1 MSSDATAPN
10 QFNLDLFSNTALSP
24 TDLAPVGLLRVP
36 MKEPPVTQDEDG
48 PDDLTDAP
56 APSAPPA
63 LGFRLAGDRGLA
75 HGWKHR
81 ALDNLAA
88 ITLAAEIEKEG
99 RAATAD
105 EQTRLIKFCAFS
117 STDLAQSVFRRAGT
131 FREGWEEVGET
142 LEALVSP
149 TELVGLARATQ
160 YAHYTPEYL
169 VRALW
174 QAVTGFGFTEGHIL
188 EPGCGT
194 GLFIALAPEALAAT
208 CHFTGIEADPI
219 TAKIARLLYP
229 DSTIRAEDF
238 TKAKLPN
245 RYDLVIGNPPFSDRT
260 VRLPEAKGKVSVSLH
275 DAFIARSLAHLRPG
289 GLAAFVVSRWT
300 MDKGDHT
307 ARAFFRDHADL
318 IAAIRLPA
326 GAMRAEAGTDVV
338 VDLLF
343 FQARELGHPPA
354 GPDFLDTAEAL
365 PPAADGEDALR
376 VNCYFLDHPE
386 MVLGDHARTSSPY
399 GPVYT
404 CAGAIG
410 SVLHEALTRRIAE
423 MPKGIHTPGSLPD
436 APSANNT
443 ASAWLVGT
451 VADGATI
458 REGSYLVLRN
468 RLHQIVNG
476 VPAEITIR
484 RGKDE
489 GIPRQH
495 AHVIDA
501 LIPVRDAVREILR
514 LQESDQPYRDAQI
527 RLRRAYGTFVRSFGP
542 INRTQTVTILDED
555 TGAVREIVRRPNLA
569 IFADDPDVWLVS
581 SIEEYDPE
589 TGHASHGPIFERR
602 VILPPAKPVIV
613 NAADA
618 LTVSLH
624 ETGRVDIEFIAEQL
638 GRTITEVEEDL
649 AGLIF
654 FDPESKCFE
663 TADAY
668 LSGNVRKKLAAAA
681 AAARSDPRF
690 LRNVE
695 ALQAAQPVDLK
706 PSEITARLGAPWI
719 TSDVIAAFAQDVIG
733 VETWVHHVAA
743 VAHWSID
750 VGAFA
755 IHADCRTTWGT
766 GRRHAGELL
775 DDALN
780 AHIPQIWDTW
790 IEDGQERRELNAE
803 ETEAAK
809 DKLATIKRAFEDWV
823 WTDATRADA
832 LAKIYNER
840 FNNLVARHF
849 DGLHLQL
856 PGASAVISFYE
867 HQKRVIWRVVSAG
880 ATYIAH
886 AVGAGKTFSMAAAV
900 MEQKRLGLIAKAM
913 MVVPGHCLA
922 QASREFLQLYPTAKI
937 LVADEA
943 NFARSKRQRFLARA
957 ATGEWDCIIIT
968 HSAFKFIPVSTA
980 FEKGMIQAEIAA
992 LESILETVDETDRIA
1007 KKRIER
1013 IKEGFEDKL
1022 EALKNQ
1028 KDDLL
1033 TIGEIGVDQLIVD
1046 EAQEFRK
1053 LTFPT
1058 NMATLKGVDPN
1069 GSQRA
1074 WDLFVKCRFIETIN
1088 PGRALVMASGTPITN
1103 TMGELFTLQRFFAE
1117 DLLRARDIQSFDAW
1131 AATFGEAKT
1140 ELELQPSGLYK
1151 PATRFSEFV
1160 NVPEL
1165 IDVFRHFA
1173 DVIQKSDLR
1182 QHLKLPR
1189 IAGGKRQLVT
1199 AEATPTF
1206 RAYQK
1211 VLDQR
1216 IKAIES
1222 RKRRPE
1228 KGDDILLSVIT
1239 DGRHAAIDPRLVVAS
1254 LPNDPL
1260 SKLNIMIDRVEEIF
1274 HRTADNTY
1282 YAQENVPYAIRG
1294 GAQFIF
1300 SDLGTPNAE
1309 AVRGFSVYRWI
1320 REELIRRGIPA
1331 GEIAFIHDYKKASQK
1346 QALFADINAGRIKI
1360 LIGSTQKMGTG
1371 VNAQRRLKAMHHLDV
1386 PWLPSDIEQR
1396 EGRIERQGNQN
1407 EEIEVY
1413 TYATLTSMDAT
1424 MWQANERKQRFIEA
1438 ALSGDRSIR
1447 RLEDASSQSSQFA
1460 MAKALASGD
1469 QRLIQKAGLDAEI
1482 ARLERLRAAH
1492 LDNQLSIRH
1501 TVESARSTIA
1511 DATRRLEAIR
1521 CDIARRISTRGDAF
1535 AMTLQGRRY
1544 TERRSAGAMLLRL
1557 IAEAG
1562 WENKQGAIIG
1572 EIGGFDL
1579 SIALSHDLRQR
1590 AIQADFVLHRAIQQH
1605 IAVPDDPTPLG
1616 IIARFESTLERFD
1629 AEQADQEDRRN
1640 AAERRLADYELRI
1653 GEPFEFEAD
1662 LVEKRA
1668 QHTQLEA
1675 DLAAQQDG
1683 ESAEEDQD
1691 AVSSFEGTFG
1701 VVIQFPGRGRFAEP
1715 DVAEESDPDDPEAE

>member
-1 MSSDATAPN
+1 
-10 QFNLDLFSNTALSP
+10 
-24 TDLAPVGLLRVP
+24 
-36 MKEPPVTQDEDG
+36 
-48 PDDLTDAP
+48 
-56 APSAPPA
+56 
-63 LGFRLAGDRGLA
+63 
-75 HGWKHR
+75 
-81 ALDNLAA
+81 
-88 ITLAAEIEKEG
+88 
-99 RAATAD
+99 
-105 EQTRLIKFCAFS
+105 
-117 STDLAQSVFRRAGT
+117 VFRRAGA
-131 FREGWEEVGET
+131 FHDGWQEIGET
-142 LEALVSP
+142 LEGLVSRA
-149 TELVGLARATQ
+149 ELAGLARATQ

-174 QAVTGFGFTEGHIL
+174 QAVLGFGFTEGEVL

-194 GLFIALAPEALAAT
+194 GLFIALAPKATTAT

-219 TAKIARLLYP
+219 TTRIARLLYP

-238 TKAKLPN
+238 TKVRPPHY
-245 RYDLVIGNPPFSDRT
+245 YDLVIGNPPFSDRT
-260 VRLPEAKGKVSVSLH
+260 VRLPEARGKVSLSLH

-289 GLAAFVVSRWT
+289 GIAAFVVSRWT
-300 MDKGDHT
+300 MDKGDRT

-326 GAMRAEAGTDVV
+326 GAMRADAGTDVV

-343 FQARELGHPPA
+343 FQKRNSGQAAAGH
-354 GPDFLDTAEAL
+354 DFLETDEAL
-365 PPAADGEDALR
+365 APTEDGEAALR
-376 VNCYFLDHPE
+376 VNRYFLDHPE
-386 MVLGDHARTSSPY
+386 MVLGQHDRTSSAY
-399 GPVYT
+399 GIIYT
-404 CAGAIG
+404 CAGALG
-410 SVLHEALTRRIAE
+410 SALHEALATRIDKL
-423 MPKGIHTPGSLPD
+423 PKGIHIPGSLPD
-436 APSANNT
+436 APSSGNT
-443 ASAWLVGT
+443 TSAWLVGT

-476 VPAEITIR
+476 IPAEVMIR
-484 RGKDE
+484 RGKE
-489 GIPRQH
+489 AGIPCPH

-501 LIPVRDAVREILR
+501 LIPVRDAVRDILR
-514 LQESDQPYRDAQI
+514 AQEADQPYRDAQI

-542 INRTQTVTILDED
+542 INRTQTVSIVDED

-589 TGHASHGPIFERR
+589 TGHASHGPIFSKR
-602 VILPPAKPVIV
+602 VILPPSQPIIV

-624 ETGRVDIEFIAEQL
+624 ETGHVDIQFIAEQL
-638 GRTITEVEEDL
+638 GRTTAEVEEDL
-649 AGLIF
+649 TGLIF
-654 FDPESKCFE
+654 LDPETNHFE

-668 LSGNVRKKLAAAA
+668 LSGNVREKLVAAEASA
-681 AAARSDPRF
+681 ESDPRF
-690 LRNVE
+690 LRNAE
-695 ALQAAQPVDLK
+695 ALRAAQPVDLK

-719 TSDVIAAFAQDVIG
+719 PSDVIASFAQDIIG
-733 VETWVHHVAA
+733 VETWVLSA

-750 VGAFA
+750 VDAFA

-780 AHIPQIWDTW
+780 ARIPQIWDTW

-803 ETEAAK
+803 GTEAAK
-809 DKLATIKRAFEDWV
+809 DKLAIIKRSFEDWV
-823 WTDATRADA
+823 WTDPTRADR
-832 LAKIYNER
+832 LAQIYNDR

-849 DGLHLQL
+849 DGSHLQL

-867 HQKRVIWRVVSAG
+867 HQKRVICRVVSAG
-880 ATYIAH
+880 STYIAH
-886 AVGAGKTFSMAAAV
+886 AVGAGKTYSMAAAV
-900 MEQKRLGLIAKAM
+900 MEQQRLGLITKTM
-913 MVVPGHCLA
+913 MVVPAHCLA

-937 LVADEA
+937 LVADET
-943 NFARSKRQRFLARA
+943 NFAKSKRQRFLARA

-968 HSAFKFIPVSTA
+968 HAAFKFIPVSA
-980 FEKGMIQAEIAA
+980 EFEQGLIQAEITA
-992 LESILETVDETDRIA
+992 LEAILESVDESDRIA

-1022 EALKNQ
+1022 AALKNK

-1033 TIGEIGVDQLIVD
+1033 TIGEIGIDQIIVD

-1131 AATFGEAKT
+1131 AATFGEVKT

-1222 RKRRPE
+1222 RKGRPE

-1239 DGRHAAIDPRLVVAS
+1239 DGRHAAIDPRLVVPS
-1254 LPNDPL
+1254 LSNDPL
-1260 SKLNIMIDRVEEIF
+1260 TKLNIMIDRVEEIF
-1274 HRTADNTY
+1274 RRTADNTY

-1294 GAQFIF
+1294 AAQFIF

-1320 REELIRRGIPA
+1320 RHELIRRDIPA
-1331 GEIAFIHDYKKASQK
+1331 AEIAFIHDYKKASQK

-1407 EEIEVY
+1407 EEIEIY
-1413 TYATLTSMDAT
+1413 AYATLTSMDAT

-1438 ALSGDRSIR
+1438 ALTGDRSIR

-1460 MAKALASGD
+1460 MAKALAPGD

-1492 LDNQLSIRH
+1492 LDSQLSIRH
-1501 TVESARSTIA
+1501 TVDAARSTIA
-1511 DATRRLEAIR
+1511 DATRRLEAISL
-1521 CDIARRISTRGDAF
+1521 DIDRRVSTRGEAF
-1535 AMTLQGRRY
+1535 AMTLGGRRY
-1544 TERRSAGAMLLRL
+1544 AERRAAGAMLLRL

-1562 WENKQGAIIG
+1562 WENIQGSVIG

-1579 SIALSHDLRQR
+1579 SIGLSRDLRQR
-1590 AIQADFVLHRAIQQH
+1590 AIQANFVLHRTIQQRM
-1605 IAVPDDPTPLG
+1605 AVPDDPTPLG
-1616 IIARFESTLERFD
+1616 MIARLESTLDKFEV
-1629 AEQADQEDRRN
+1629 EQADQQDRRD
-1640 AAERRLADYELRI
+1640 AAERRLADYAPRI
-1653 GEPFEFEAD
+1653 GEPFEFEAE
-1662 LVEKRA
+1662 LTEKRA
-1668 QHTQLEA
+1668 QHARLEA

-1683 ESAEEDQD
+1683 ESPDKEQD
-1691 AVSSFEGTFG
+1691 AVSTFEDSFG
-1701 VVIQFPGRGRFAEP
+1701 VVIQFPGRGRIAEA
-1715 DVAEESDPDDPEAE
+1715 DEIGELDAIDPEAG